1 MKTEQV
7 FEKSEQPEAIRAARV
22 AHSDVLQGAFWQ
34 DFLDRLTVEER
45 AGKMVEPRRTGET
58 PTP

>member
-7 FEKSEQPEAIRAARV
+7 FEKSEQPEALRAARV
-22 AHSDVLQGAFWQ
+22 VHSDAFQGAFWKEVM
-34 DFLDRLTVEER
+34 DRLDIEER